1 MKKLLPLVA
10 VITLAACSSTVDTQS
25 TPLANNDAIPD
36 WVLLPLSDSGL
47 ASSSCV
53 PWSGNMSTDRAQA
66 IAAARADLVQQV
78 QIKASVMDRLYQ
90 RKTQSD
96 KLVNVGGT
104 FEQVSKQVAEQNLSG
119 SIPQKVAFARLDG
132 VKQLCTFVVMKN
144 TEETFD
150 NMVEQSGKRLDPG
163 SREALYEEFRAQKA
177 MKELEKELDT
187 LNKASI

>member
-53 PWSGNMSTDRAQA
+53 TWSGNMSIDRAQA

-104 FEQVSKQVAEQNLSG
+104 FEQVSKQVAEQNLAG

-132 VKQLCTFVVMKN
+132 VKQLCAFVVMKN
-144 TEETFD
+144 TKETFD
-150 NMVEQSGKRLDPG
+150 NMVDQSGKRLEPG